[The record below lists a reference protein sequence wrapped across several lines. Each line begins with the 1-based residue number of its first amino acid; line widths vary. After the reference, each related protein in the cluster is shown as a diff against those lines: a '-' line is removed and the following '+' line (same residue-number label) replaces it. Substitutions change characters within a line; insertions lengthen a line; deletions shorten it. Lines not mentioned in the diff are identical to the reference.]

1 MGNDRILAT
10 DGISYSTK
18 GGNVMTVDEKV
29 EAYRMRLCGA
39 TYQEIADKFGITKQR
54 INQILPC
61 RTNRLK
67 KAVNSCIYRG
77 IANWMQE
84 NECSYTCL
92 AIKNGLTKP
101 TIFDVLTG
109 KNSPRKKTIDSI
121 LKVTGL
127 TYEEAFGELKS
138 ESEERV

>member
-1 MGNDRILAT
+1 
-10 DGISYSTK
+10 
-18 GGNVMTVDEKV
+18 MTVDEKV

-39 TYQEIADKFGITKQR
+39 TYQEIANKFGVTKQR

-61 RTNRLK
+61 RVHKLG

-84 NECSYTCL
+84 NECGYACL
-92 AIKNGLTKP
+92 AMKTGLTQL
-101 TIFDVLTG
+101 TIFNVLTG
-109 KNSPRKKTIDSI
+109 KRDSHKKTIDSI
-121 LKVTGL
+121 LEVTGL

-138 ESEERV
+138 EPEERV